1 MGSPGVGCS
10 LLLIFHVGFLC
21 PWAGLLEDPASGHC
35 GRRKA
40 IQNCAIQRL
49 TWGGGGG
56 LHKTPAAGLC
66 TNTQNLATELGS
78 FWRRLCRVLVPSMI
92 CESEDQLVFPMEVL
106 VARRVSS
113 EILGL
118 SV

>member
-49 TWGGGGG
+49 TWGGGG
-56 LHKTPAAGLC
+56 
-66 TNTQNLATELGS
+66 
-78 FWRRLCRVLVPSMI
+78 
-92 CESEDQLVFPMEVL
+92 
-106 VARRVSS
+106 VA
-113 EILGL
+113 
-118 SV
+118 

>member
-1 MGSPGVGCS
+1 M
-10 LLLIFHVGFLC
+10 
-21 PWAGLLEDPASGHC
+21 
-35 GRRKA
+35 
-40 IQNCAIQRL
+40 
-49 TWGGGGG
+49 
-56 LHKTPAAGLC
+56 
-66 TNTQNLATELGS
+66 
-78 FWRRLCRVLVPSMI
+78 LVPSMI